1 MRYDELQ
8 IRIPGRNIPGNQIDD
23 GTGRLGRIFVN
34 GQRCCCNDSIVY
46 GRRFVRMQHHD
57 GMALVQNLHQRIE
70 CRIAHVL
77 SPAVGSQLDAVRTE
91 CVEYIDRFLDSRV
104 HIRQG
109 Q

>member
-34 GQRCCCNDSIVY
+34 GQRCRRDDSVVY

-57 GMALVQNLHQRIE
+57 GMALVQYLHQRIE
-70 CRIAHVL
+70 CRIAYVL
-77 SPAVGSQLDAVRTE
+77 SPAVGSQLDAVRAERVE
-91 CVEYIDRFLDSRV
+91 CIDRFLDSRV
-104 HIRQG
+104 HIGQG